1 MKTKIKKD
9 WQGRVKSIEELHNDS
24 KIWLSKINFINF
36 EIRFLEH
43 LLSSKYI
50 DYLQAGL
57 YTKIQ
62 KFTDELFNKKA
73 ADNALKDVILKHE
86 KILSNLIEVNCV
98 TCNKNYLAT
107 HDKLAL
113 EINTFISNYE
123 NLKMQIFKVVES
135 VMKKQDQKI
144 LK

>member
-98 TCNKNYLAT
+98 TCNKNY
-107 HDKLAL
+107 
-113 EINTFISNYE
+113 
-123 NLKMQIFKVVES
+123 
-135 VMKKQDQKI
+135 
-144 LK
+144 